1 MYVSVPFS
9 VTGTG
14 LTDLVIVRTGVL
26 STVISS
32 SAVIGVM
39 PVPATIAVLFI
50 TEVVS
55 SGANSLT
62 AASYATVTLPPAG
75 TVIPDTTSGGPA
87 VTTADGCNTPF
98 T

>member
-62 AASYATVTLPPAG
+62 AA
-75 TVIPDTTSGGPA
+75 
-87 VTTADGCNTPF
+87 
-98 T
+98 